1 MHQLTEAG
9 LSAMAEE
16 LFRITVD
23 GERSWDQATPELREA
38 FRSYIDL
45 MVARHAT
52 PKQSERPQSNDRHP
66 NTRGTQCRHPKPQPL
81 PPPTRRGARR
91 RSSSPLRSR

>member
-1 MHQLTEAG
+1 MHQLTETG
-9 LSAMAEE
+9 LDAMAEE

-45 MVARHAT
+45 MVAKARDAEA
-52 PKQSERPQSNDRHP
+52 ERASTEQ
-66 NTRGTQCRHPKPQPL
+66 
-81 PPPTRRGARR
+81 
-91 RSSSPLRSR
+91 